1 MKCSVTSCM
10 GTDKRPA
17 LALAGLA
24 CLAAALLSICLGAAK
39 ISPAE
44 LLSALFSG
52 GQTPAAGIVRYV
64 RLPRTAACLAAGA
77 ALAVSGA
84 IIQSVLAN
92 PLASPNIIGVN
103 AGAGLMVGLCCAF
116 LPDDG
121 PGALGCGLSRRDGGC
136 TAGAGDRTA
145 DRRLSDDGDPRGGG
159 GQCVPER
166 RNRRSSDPFSGC
178 RDRKRRFPCGRLFG
192 SAGGTALAAALLILM
207 GVALSFTLAN
217 ELDLLALGEDT
228 AHGLGLSVRR
238 MQFLLLGIA
247 AVLAGATVSFAGQ
260 LGFVGLIV
268 PHLARRLVGSGNGIL
283 LPMCALSGAALVT
296 LCDLAAR
303 LLFAPYELPV
313 GILLSLIG
321 GPFFLMLLVRQRGGR
336 LHD

>member
-1 MKCSVTSCM
+1 M
-10 GTDKRPA
+10 
-17 LALAGLA
+17 
-24 CLAAALLSICLGAAK
+24 
-39 ISPAE
+39 
-44 LLSALFSG
+44 
-52 GQTPAAGIVRYV
+52 
-64 RLPRTAACLAAGA
+64 
-77 ALAVSGA
+77 
-84 IIQSVLAN
+84 LAN

-116 LPDDG
+116 LPTMG
-121 PGALGCGLSRRDGGC
+121 RGLSGAAFLGAMAAVLLVLGIARRIGASRMTVILAGVAVNAFLNAGTDAVVTLFPDAGIGSADFRVGGFS
-136 TAGAGDRTA
+136 A
-145 DRRLSDDGDPRGGG
+145 
-159 GQCVPER
+159 VPA
-166 RNRRSSDPFSGC
+166 
-178 RDRKRRFPCGRLFG
+178 GRLWP
-192 SAGGTALAAALLILM
+192 AALLILM
-207 GVALSFTLAN
+207 GVALSLTLAN
-217 ELDLLALGEDT
+217 ELDLLALGEET

-247 AVLAGATVSFAGQ
+247 AVLAGAAVSFAGQ

-268 PHLARRLVGSGNGIL
+268 PHLARRLVGGGNGIL

-296 LCDLAAR
+296 FCDLAAR

>member
-1 MKCSVTSCM
+1 MKRSVISCM

-24 CLAAALLSICLGAAK
+24 CLAAALLSVCLGAAK

-44 LLSALFSG
+44 LLAALFSG

-116 LPDDG
+116 LPTMG
-121 PGALGCGLSRRDGGC
+121 RGLSGAAFLGAMAAVLLVLGIARRIGASRMTVILAGVAVNAFLNAGTDAVVTLFPDAGIGSADFRVGGFS
-136 TAGAGDRTA
+136 A
-145 DRRLSDDGDPRGGG
+145 
-159 GQCVPER
+159 VPA
-166 RNRRSSDPFSGC
+166 
-178 RDRKRRFPCGRLFG
+178 GRLWP
-192 SAGGTALAAALLILM
+192 AALLILM

>member
-24 CLAAALLSICLGAAK
+24 CLAAALLSVCLGAAK

-103 AGAGLMVGLCCAF
+103 AGAGLMVGLC
-116 LPDDG
+116 
-121 PGALGCGLSRRDGGC
+121 
-136 TAGAGDRTA
+136 
-145 DRRLSDDGDPRGGG
+145 
-159 GQCVPER
+159 
-166 RNRRSSDPFSGC
+166 
-178 RDRKRRFPCGRLFG
+178 
-192 SAGGTALAAALLILM
+192 
-207 GVALSFTLAN
+207 
-217 ELDLLALGEDT
+217 
-228 AHGLGLSVRR
+228 
-238 MQFLLLGIA
+238 
-247 AVLAGATVSFAGQ
+247 
-260 LGFVGLIV
+260 
-268 PHLARRLVGSGNGIL
+268 
-283 LPMCALSGAALVT
+283 
-296 LCDLAAR
+296 
-303 LLFAPYELPV
+303 
-313 GILLSLIG
+313 
-321 GPFFLMLLVRQRGGR
+321 
-336 LHD
+336 